1 MDKQT
6 CMERAAKAAAAV
18 VANVKPD
25 QLDLPTPCAD
35 WDVRA
40 LVNHLTH
47 WSAVVSERT
56 ARKLP
61 VPADGSEKEG
71 LTDYAAKPDFQDFFA
86 DRLDRAV
93 RAWGE
98 PGAWEGES
106 VMASSPMPAAF
117 IGKMVYGELVIHGWD
132 LATAIGHDIEVDSDL
147 VRAALADAEEMAET
161 AREWGAYG
169 PEVKVPDT
177 APPLERLA
185 GLTGRD
191 PAWRP
196 GDV

>member
-6 CMERAAKAAAAV
+6 RMERAAEAAAAV

-25 QLDLPTPCAD
+25 QYDLPTPCAD

-106 VMASSPMPAAF
+106 VMASSPLAASF
-117 IGKMVYGELVIHGWD
+117 IGQMVYGELVIHGWD
-132 LATAIGHDIEVDSDL
+132 LAKATGQDFQVPDDL
-147 VRAALADAEEMAET
+147 ARAALADAEGMAEM
-161 AREWGAYG
+161 AREWTAFG
-169 PEVKVPDT
+169 PEVKVPES
-177 APPLERLA
+177 APVLDRLA

-196 GDV
+196 